1 MVRYLVIALVTLLP
15 FVSFATHERAGEI
28 TYRHISGL
36 TYEAKILTYTFA
48 PSPADRPE
56 LEILWGDGTS
66 SILERVE
73 KIDLANDIRRNVYI
87 GQHTYS
93 GASTYVLSMEDPNR
107 NYGIINIP
115 NSVNVPFYI
124 ETRLVINPFL
134 GPNDSPVLL
143 NPPVDQ
149 GCVGIPFV
157 HNAGAYDADGDSLS
171 YKFTICK
178 TVGGTVIPG
187 YEYPNVAD
195 PNHPAGDFTI
205 DAVTGDIV
213 WNSPTLQG
221 EYNFAFIIEEWRNGL
236 LISTI
241 TRDMQVEIATCDN
254 TPPVV
259 HVIADT
265 CVRAGTTLRFN
276 VRATDADNDKIT
288 LTATGGPFLLESNPA
303 FFETPE
309 DSAGHVSSPFIWSP
323 ECSHVQKRAYSVYF
337 KATDDGYPVSLV
349 DIKTTNITVNGP
361 PPKNLEAFPLGNS
374 IQLNWDKSICSN
386 ASGYKIYRRLGPSG
400 FIPGPCETGVPEY
413 TGYSPVGSLNSNDLT
428 SFTDD
433 GGGGGL
439 LHGLQY
445 CYLVIAVFPDGAES
459 YASNEACAS
468 LKKDVPII
476 TNVSVDVTGTSDGV
490 IQVVWSKP
498 TEIDTNQAPGP
509 YRYVISYSPDLNGA
523 SLNEIGDYDD
533 LNDTIFLHTG
543 INSQTNPASYVIDLY
558 NNQPGNS
565 FLIGSSQLSS
575 SIYLKSEPSDN
586 SIHLTWSENVPWQNS
601 AYHIYRLN
609 ETSQEYDS
617 IGYTETQFYADT
629 GLVNGVTY
637 CYYVKSTGHYSSPG
651 IIDPIINL
659 SQRVCGVPLDNVA
672 PCPPRLSV
680 DTDCDRVANQLLWTN
695 PNNDCADDVNRYYI
709 YFTPTLEGDFVI
721 LDSLLHPNDTTYLH
735 QNLASIA
742 GCYAITA
749 IDTIGNQSDFSN
761 VVCVSIDSCSRY
773 DIPNVFT
780 PNSDGFNDYL
790 VPFPYTS
797 VERID
802 LKIFNRWGT
811 LVYETSDPAINWDG
825 KNKDTDQECS
835 EGVYFYICDVYEIT
849 LTGIQKRN
857 LQGAVHLYR
866 Y

>member
-1 MVRYLVIALVTLLP
+1 MVRYLVIALLTL
-15 FVSFATHERAGEI
+15 VSIVSYATHERAGEI

-36 TYEAKILTYTFA
+36 TYEVKILTYTFA

-93 GASTYVLSMEDPNR
+93 GASTYILSMEDPNR

-124 ETRLVINPFL
+124 ETKLVINPFL
-134 GPNDSPVLL
+134 GPNNSPVLL

-171 YKFTICK
+171 YKFTMCK
-178 TVGGTVIPG
+178 TVSGTFIPG

-195 PNHPAGDFTI
+195 PDHLPGDFTI
-205 DAVTGDIV
+205 NAVTGDIV
-213 WNSPTLQG
+213 WDSPTLQG

-241 TRDMQVEIATCDN
+241 TRDMQVEIAPCDN
-254 TPPVV
+254 TPPVI
-259 HVIADT
+259 HVITDT
-265 CVRAGTTLRFN
+265 CVRAGTTIRFN
-276 VRATDADNDKIT
+276 VVATDADNDKIT

-309 DSAGHVSSPFIWSP
+309 DSAGRVSSPFIWSP
-323 ECSHVQKRAYSVYF
+323 ECSHVQKRPYTVYF
-337 KATDDGYPVSLV
+337 KAIDDGFPVSLV
-349 DIKTTNITVNGP
+349 DIKTTNISVNGP
-361 PPKNLEAFPLGNS
+361 PPKNLEAFPLGNG
-374 IQLNWDKSICSN
+374 IQLNWEKSICPN
-386 ASGYKIYRRLGPSG
+386 ASGYKIYRRLGSSG
-400 FIPGPCETGVPEY
+400 FIHGPCETGVPEY
-413 TGYSPVGSLNSNDLT
+413 TGYALIGSLNSSDLT

-433 GGGGGL
+433 GGGNGL

-476 TNVSVDVTGTSDGV
+476 TNVSVEITGTTDG
-490 IQVVWSKP
+490 INRVVWSKP
-498 TEIDTNQAPGP
+498 TEIDINQAPGP
-509 YRYVISYSPDLNGA
+509 YRYVISYSPDLNGS
-523 SLNEIGDYDD
+523 SLNEAGAYND
-533 LNDTIFLHTG
+533 LNDTIFIHSG
-543 INSQTNPASYVIDLY
+543 INTQITPSSYVIDLY
-558 NNQPGNS
+558 NDQPGNF

-575 SIYLKSEPSDN
+575 SVYISCEPSDN
-586 SIHLTWSENVPWQNS
+586 SIHLTWSENVPWQNEK
-601 AYHIYRLN
+601 YIIYRLN
-609 ETSQEYDS
+609 ETIQQYDS
-617 IGYTETQFYADT
+617 IGHSLTRFYADT
-629 GLVNGVTY
+629 GLINGVTY
-637 CYYVKSTGHYSSPG
+637 CYYVKSIGHYSSPG

-659 SQRVCGVPLDNVA
+659 SQRACGSPLDNVA
-672 PCPPRLSV
+672 PCPPVLSV
-680 DTDCDRVANQLLWTN
+680 DTDCDLVANLLTWTN
-695 PNNDCADDVNRYYI
+695 PNNYCADDVTRYYI
-709 YFTPTLEGDFVI
+709 YFTPTLNGDFII
-721 LDSLLHPNDTTYLH
+721 LDSLFSPLDTSYLH
-735 QNLASIA
+735 QNLASIS

-749 IDTIGNQSDFSN
+749 LDSIGNQSVFSN
-761 VVCVSIDSCSRY
+761 VICVSIDSCSVY
-773 DIPNVFT
+773 AIPNVFT
-780 PNSDGFNDYL
+780 PNADGFNDYL

-797 VERID
+797 VERIE

-811 LVYETSDPAINWDG
+811 VVYETTDPRINWDG
-825 KNKDTDQECS
+825 KNKDTDQDCS
-835 EGVYFYICDVYEIT
+835 EGVYFYICDVHEIT
-849 LTGIQKRN
+849 LTGLQKRS
-857 LQGAVHLYR
+857 LQGTVHLYR
-866 Y
+866 

>member
-1 MVRYLVIALVTLLP
+1 MARYLVIALLTLLSN
-15 FVSFATHERAGEI
+15 VSYATHERAGEI

-36 TYEAKILTYTFA
+36 TYEVKILTYTFA

-93 GASTYVLSMEDPNR
+93 GASTYILSMEDPNR

-124 ETRLVINPFL
+124 ETKLVINPFL

-143 NPPVDQ
+143 NPPIDQ

-171 YKFTICK
+171 YKFTVCK
-178 TVGGTVIPG
+178 TVGGTFIPG

-195 PNHPAGDFTI
+195 PNNPPGDFTI
-205 DAVTGDIV
+205 NAVTGDIV
-213 WNSPTLQG
+213 WDSPTLQG

-241 TRDMQVEIATCDN
+241 TRDMQVEIAPCNN

-276 VRATDADNDKIT
+276 VVATDADNDKIT

-309 DSAGHVSSPFIWSP
+309 DSAGRVSSPFIWSP

-337 KATDDGYPVSLV
+337 KATDDGFPVSLV
-349 DIKTTNITVNGP
+349 DINTTNITVNGP
-361 PPKNLEAFPLGNS
+361 PPKNLEALPSGNS
-374 IQLNWDKSICSN
+374 IQLNWEKSICSN
-386 ASGYKIYRRLGPSG
+386 ASGYKIYRRLGPYG

-413 TGYSPVGSLNSNDLT
+413 TGYTLVGSLNSNDLT

-433 GGGGGL
+433 GGGNGL

-445 CYLVIAVFPDGAES
+445 CYLVIAIFPDGAES

-476 TNVSVDVTGTSDGV
+476 TNVSVEITGTTDGV
-490 IQVVWSKP
+490 IRVVWSKP
-498 TEIDTNQAPGP
+498 TEIDIDQAPGP
-509 YRYVISYSPDLNGA
+509 YRYVISFSPDLTGT
-523 SLNEIGDYDD
+523 SLDELATYDD
-533 LNDTIFLHTG
+533 LNDTIFVHSG
-543 INSQTNPASYVIDLY
+543 INTQTTPFSYVIDLY
-558 NNQPGNS
+558 NNQPGNF

-575 SIYLKSEPSDN
+575 SVYLQSEPSDN
-586 SIHLTWSENVPWQNS
+586 SIHLTWLENVPWQNE
-601 AYHIYRLN
+601 YYIIYRLN
-609 ETSQEYDS
+609 ETTQQYDS
-617 IGYTETQFYADT
+617 VGYSEIQFFADT
-629 GLVNGVTY
+629 GLINGVTY
-637 CYYVKSTGHYSSPG
+637 CYYVKSISHYSSPG

-659 SQRVCGVPLDNVA
+659 SQRTCESPLDNVA
-672 PCPPRLSV
+672 PCPPVLTV
-680 DTDCDRVANQLLWTN
+680 DTDCDLVANLLTWTN
-695 PNNDCADDVNRYYI
+695 PNNFCADDVTRYYI
-709 YFTPTLEGDFVI
+709 YFTPTLNGDFI
-721 LDSLLHPNDTTYLH
+721 MLDSLLSPLDTSYLH
-735 QNLASIA
+735 QNLAAIS
-742 GCYAITA
+742 GCYAVTA
-749 IDTIGNQSDFSN
+749 LDSIGNQSDFSN
-761 VVCVSIDSCSRY
+761 VICVSIDSCSIY
-773 DIPNVFT
+773 AIPNVFT

-797 VERID
+797 VERIE

-811 LVYETSDPAINWDG
+811 VVYETSDPGINWNG
-825 KNKDTDQECS
+825 KNKDTDQDCS
-835 EGVYFYICDVYEIT
+835 EGVYFYICDVYEVT
-849 LTGIQKRN
+849 LSGLQKRN
-857 LQGAVHLYR
+857 LQGVVHLYR
-866 Y
+866 